1 MTSRRLVPAVIAIV
15 TTSIILLLTASPSLA
30 TPSLSEKARR
40 IQRQLDTLYMRM
52 DVATD
57 QYNAANDRLAKVRG
71 DIRQNQRNI
80 AIARYNLAVA
90 KDTLHDRIVAMYKE
104 RPVDLLDVILQT
116 KSFDDMLTQLDMLQK
131 LGASDAKVV
140 SSIKT
145 WQGDIA
151 RRRVRLNEQ
160 RATATRLVSE
170 VAAKR
175 ALINADI
182 AKSERMLRGVKAQI
196 ARYEAAQAAAARARA
211 LAAGVPQVPSH
222 GVVIDDSGPG
232 HPGVIAVA
240 QQYLG
245 VPYVYGGS
253 SPSGFDCSGF
263 TMYCYAQIGIGLAHN
278 AAAQQAS
285 VAAVS
290 SPQPG
295 DLVFFG
301 YPAYHVGIYVGGGSM
316 IHAPHTG
323 TVVSYGSTAG
333 ASGYGRP

>member
-1 MTSRRLVPAVIAIV
+1 MTSRRLVPAVIAI
-15 TTSIILLLTASPSLA
+15 TTILLLLVTASPSLA
-30 TPSLSEKARR
+30 TPSLSARAR
-40 IQRQLDTLYMRM
+40 KIQRQLDALYMRM
-52 DVATD
+52 DVVTD
-57 QYNAANDRLAKVRG
+57 QYNSANDRLTKVRG
-71 DIRQNQRNI
+71 EIRENEHNI

-116 KSFDDMLTQLDMLQK
+116 RSFDDMLTQLDLLQK

-145 WQGDIA
+145 WEADIA
-151 RRRVRLNEQ
+151 KRRVALNKQ
-160 RATATRLVSE
+160 RTTAAKLVSE

-175 ALINADI
+175 ALIHADI
-182 AKSERMLRGVKAQI
+182 TKSERMLRGVKAQI

-211 LAAGVPQVPSH
+211 LAAGVPQVLPR
-222 GVVIDDSGPG
+222 GVVIDNSGPG

-245 VPYVYGGS
+245 VAYVYGGS
-253 SPSGFDCSGF
+253 TPSGFDCSGF
-263 TMYCYAQIGIGLAHN
+263 TMFCYAQIGIGLPHN

-285 VAAVS
+285 VTAVS

-301 YPAYHVGIYVGGGSM
+301 YPAYHVGLYVGGGSM

-323 TVVSYGSTAG
+323 AVVSYGSTAG

>member
-1 MTSRRLVPAVIAIV
+1 MTRRRLVAALIV
-15 TTSIILLLTASPSLA
+15 SSTTILLLLLTASPSLA
-30 TPSLSEKARR
+30 TPSLSARAR
-40 IQRQLDTLYMRM
+40 EIQRQLNVLYMRM
-52 DVATD
+52 DVVTD
-57 QYNAANDRLAKVRG
+57 QYNAANDRLSKVRA
-71 DIRQNQRNI
+71 DIRQNERNI
-80 AIARYNLAVA
+80 TIARYNLAVA

-145 WQGDIA
+145 WESDIA
-151 RRRVRLNEQ
+151 KRRVRLNQQ
-160 RATATRLVSE
+160 RTAAAKLVSE
-170 VAAKR
+170 VTAKR
-175 ALINADI
+175 ALIHADV

-211 LAAGVPQVPSH
+211 LAAEAPPGLPH
-222 GVVIDDSGPG
+222 GVVIDNSGPG
-232 HPGVIAVA
+232 HPEVIGVA
-240 QQYLG
+240 QRYLG

-263 TMYCYAQIGIGLAHN
+263 TMYCYGQIGIGLPHN

-290 SPQPG
+290 SPQAG

-301 YPAYHVGIYVGGGSM
+301 YPAYHVGLYVGGGSM

-323 TVVSYGSTAG
+323 AVVSYGSTAG

>member
-1 MTSRRLVPAVIAIV
+1 MTRRRLVPAIIV
-15 TTSIILLLTASPSLA
+15 LSTTLLLLLVTASPSIA
-30 TPSLSEKARR
+30 TPSLSAKARR
-40 IQRQLDTLYMRM
+40 IQSQLDALYMRM
-52 DVATD
+52 DRVTD
-57 QYNAANDRLAKVRG
+57 QYNAANDRLAKVRS
-71 DIRQNQRNI
+71 DIRQNERDI

-116 KSFDDMLTQLDMLQK
+116 RSFDDMLTQLDLLQK

-145 WQGDIA
+145 WEGDIA
-151 RRRVRLNEQ
+151 RRRVRLNQQ
-160 RATATRLVSE
+160 RAQATRLVSE

-175 ALINADI
+175 ALIHADI

-211 LAAGVPQVPSH
+211 LAAGVPQVPPH
-222 GVVIDDSGPG
+222 GVVIDNSGPG

-240 QQYLG
+240 QSYLG

-263 TMYCYAQIGIGLAHN
+263 TMYCYGQLGIGLPHN

-290 SPQPG
+290 APQPG

-301 YPAYHVGIYVGGGSM
+301 YPAYHVGLYIGGGSM

-323 TVVSYGSTAG
+323 AVVSYGSTAG

>member
-1 MTSRRLVPAVIAIV
+1 MTRRRLVPAIIVLV
-15 TTSIILLLTASPSLA
+15 TTIVLLLVTACPSLA
-30 TPSLSEKARR
+30 TPSLSARAR
-40 IQRQLDTLYMRM
+40 KIQRQLDALYMRM
-52 DVATD
+52 DVLTD
-57 QYNAANDRLAKVRG
+57 QYNAANDRLIKVRG
-71 DIRQNQRNI
+71 EIRQNERNI
-80 AIARYNLAVA
+80 RIARYNLAVA

-145 WQGDIA
+145 WEGDIA
-151 RRRVRLNEQ
+151 EHRVQLNEQ
-160 RATATRLVSE
+160 RTTAAKLVSE

-175 ALINADI
+175 SLIHADI
-182 AKSERMLRGVKAQI
+182 TKSETMLRGVKAQI

-211 LAAGVPQVPSH
+211 LAAGPPQALPR
-222 GVVIDDSGPG
+222 GVVIDNSGPG
-232 HPGVIAVA
+232 HPDVIAVA
-240 QQYLG
+240 QRYLG

-263 TMYCYAQIGIGLAHN
+263 TMYCYGQIGIGLPHN

-285 VAAVS
+285 VTAVS

-301 YPAYHVGIYVGGGSM
+301 YPAYHVGLYVGGGSM

-323 TVVSYGSTAG
+323 AVVSYGSTAG
-333 ASGYGRP
+333 AAGFGRP

>member
-1 MTSRRLVPAVIAIV
+1 MPRRRLVPAVIV
-15 TTSIILLLTASPSLA
+15 LSTTLLLLLITASPSLA
-30 TPSLSEKARR
+30 TPSLSAKARR
-40 IQRQLDTLYMRM
+40 IQSQLDALYMRM
-52 DVATD
+52 DRVTD
-57 QYNAANDRLAKVRG
+57 QYNAANDRLAKVRS
-71 DIRQNQRNI
+71 DIRQNQRDI

-90 KDTLHDRIVAMYKE
+90 RDTLHDRIVAMYKE

-116 KSFDDMLTQLDMLQK
+116 KSFDDMLTQLDLLQK

-145 WQGDIA
+145 WEGDISK
-151 RRRVRLNEQ
+151 RRVRLREQ
-160 RATATRLVSE
+160 RVSASRLVSE

-175 ALINADI
+175 TLINADI
-182 AKSERMLRGVKAQI
+182 ARSQRMLRGVKAQI

-211 LAAGVPQVPSH
+211 LAAGAPQLPPH

-232 HPGVIAVA
+232 HSNVIAVA
-240 QQYLG
+240 QSYLG

-263 TMYCYAQIGIGLAHN
+263 TMYCYGQIGIGLPHN

-323 TVVSYGSTAG
+323 AVVSYGSTAG

>member
-1 MTSRRLVPAVIAIV
+1 MTRRRLVPAIIV
-15 TTSIILLLTASPSLA
+15 LTTTILLLLVTASPSLA
-30 TPSLSEKARR
+30 TPSLSAKARR
-40 IQRQLDTLYMRM
+40 IQRQLDALYMRM

-57 QYNAANDRLAKVRG
+57 QYNAANDRLAKVRSG
-71 DIRQNQRNI
+71 IRQNERDI

-116 KSFDDMLTQLDMLQK
+116 KSFDDMLTQLDLLQK

-140 SSIKT
+140 RSIKT
-145 WQGDIA
+145 WEGDIQK
-151 RRRVRLNEQ
+151 RRVRLIEQ

-182 AKSERMLRGVKAQI
+182 ARSERMLRGVKAQI

-211 LAAGVPQVPSH
+211 LAADAPRVPPH
-222 GVVIDDSGPG
+222 GVVIDNSGPG
-232 HPGVIAVA
+232 HPGVIGVA
-240 QQYLG
+240 QSYLG

-263 TMYCYAQIGIGLAHN
+263 TMYCYAQIGIGLPHN

-301 YPAYHVGIYVGGGSM
+301 YPAYHVGLYVGGGSM

-323 TVVSYGSTAG
+323 AVVSYGSTAG